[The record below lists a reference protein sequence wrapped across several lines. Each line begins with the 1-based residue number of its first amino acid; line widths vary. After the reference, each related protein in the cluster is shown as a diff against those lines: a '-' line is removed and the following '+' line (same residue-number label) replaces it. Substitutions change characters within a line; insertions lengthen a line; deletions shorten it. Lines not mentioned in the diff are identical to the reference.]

1 VGKSLSGIPALI
13 GSRGAR
19 FGQTRIDQEFSY
31 LPIRPAMRYT
41 IEKGAKIRARA
52 LVVQEKKAILAL
64 TEALV
69 ENDGS
74 LAGDAMRVVNEYLS
88 GNTFYLAI

>member
-1 VGKSLSGIPALI
+1 
-13 GSRGAR
+13 
-19 FGQTRIDQEFSY
+19 
-31 LPIRPAMRYT
+31 MRYT